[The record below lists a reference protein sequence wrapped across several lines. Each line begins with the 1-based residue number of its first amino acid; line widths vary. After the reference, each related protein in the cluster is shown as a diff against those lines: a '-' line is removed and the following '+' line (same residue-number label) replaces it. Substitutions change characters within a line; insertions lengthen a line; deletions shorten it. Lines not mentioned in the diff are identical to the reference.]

1 VLENM
6 SGSDQSAI
14 VHIGADAISQDFTS
28 NKRLLLD
35 SIDRFVGQKLRSA
48 VLNKFDDVTLKAG
61 ADGALGE
68 PRDFEAVERAA
79 MARQSLQ
86 AVTNLTNYMAGI
98 RGRRKALVLLS
109 EGLTA
114 NMYDTIGPGLLGHD
128 VYRDNDSTEAQ
139 YAAELALDMQN
150 MVETATRANVVIYT
164 VDPRGLTSE
173 ADESILLTGGT
184 GSGGLAGGSGDAG
197 DVGAD
202 VAAGSSPEGVL
213 RGLREELIRSHAQ
226 LRTVAEQTGGIAT
239 VNTNSFD
246 TGFDRIV
253 KDNST
258 YYLLGYNVDPKYD
271 GKFHNITVRV
281 KRPGVEVRARKG
293 YYALKTDPAA
303 SGAAAPDVLHDLLAS
318 PMPMAG
324 LTMRV
329 VSDAFK
335 GTAGKALV
343 QMAVEISGEDLVL
356 AERDGRFTNTVELS
370 YIAFDPSGSATTR
383 GSKTLD
389 LSLQP
394 QNRDAL
400 SEHGL
405 RFATELTLAPGRYQV
420 RLAAKE
426 AIGGRSGSVFW
437 DIDVPRFDAPL
448 SMSGVVLS
456 SERVGAAPT
465 VNDAATLKTMF
476 PGVTT
481 ASRSF
486 SLEDTVGVFAE
497 IYDGA
502 ATPHDIDLSVAVLA
516 DDGFEMFKET
526 ATRPSTDLS
535 AERGSLA
542 YVTRIPLEDL
552 APGVFILR
560 VEARSSLGGDPV
572 VRDVRFEIK

>member
-1 VLENM
+1 
-6 SGSDQSAI
+6 
-14 VHIGADAISQDFTS
+14 
-28 NKRLLLD
+28 
-35 SIDRFVGQKLRSA
+35 
-48 VLNKFDDVTLKAG
+48 
-61 ADGALGE
+61 
-68 PRDFEAVERAA
+68 
-79 MARQSLQ
+79 
-86 AVTNLTNYMAGI
+86 
-98 RGRRKALVLLS
+98 
-109 EGLTA
+109 
-114 NMYDTIGPGLLGHD
+114 
-128 VYRDNDSTEAQ
+128 
-139 YAAELALDMQN
+139 
-150 MVETATRANVVIYT
+150 
-164 VDPRGLTSE
+164 
-173 ADESILLTGGT
+173 
-184 GSGGLAGGSGDAG
+184 
-197 DVGAD
+197 
-202 VAAGSSPEGVL
+202 
-213 RGLREELIRSHAQ
+213 
-226 LRTVAEQTGGIAT
+226 
-239 VNTNSFD
+239 
-246 TGFDRIV
+246 
-253 KDNST
+253 
-258 YYLLGYNVDPKYD
+258 
-271 GKFHNITVRV
+271 
-281 KRPGVEVRARKG
+281 
-293 YYALKTDPAA
+293 
-303 SGAAAPDVLHDLLAS
+303 
-318 PMPMAG
+318 MPMAG

-335 GTAGKALV
+335 GTAGNALV

-497 IYDGA
+497 IYDGRA